1 MKNVHAT
8 DLLHTDTH
16 MLHKLQLIFFNL
28 WRQTEHCSQ
37 WLLTRRQIL
46 NDAGACSMEDDVTAI
61 IYVVQVATGIKT
73 TVAMDI
79 LQLQVLKL

>member
-1 MKNVHAT
+1 MKIMHAT
-8 DLLHTDTH
+8 DLLHVDTN
-16 MLHKLQLIFFNL
+16 MLHKLLLIYFSF

-46 NDAGACSMEDDVTAI
+46 NDAGACSMEDDVAAI

-73 TVAMDI
+73 AVAMDI